1 MSLFKK
7 YCPEVVQTAREVV
20 QAKSPAGLRGLR
32 ITTEA
37 DKRQMRQEAR
47 HFDVDVYIEQQRTL
61 EKIDEENKARVA
73 QGLPPFKF

>member
-20 QAKSPAGLRGLR
+20 QANPAGLRGLR

-37 DKRQMRQEAR
+37 DKRQMRQEAS
-47 HFDVDVYIEQQRTL
+47 HFDVDAYIEQQRTL
-61 EKIDEENKARVA
+61 KKIDEENKARVA